1 VYQQP
6 DEAQGPQ
13 VGLDAMSTP
22 LIGAGRAPLPAA
34 PGKPLRYDT
43 ESQSHGTANIFMAF
57 APCAG
62 PRCPKVT
69 EPRTQV
75 EGAHVLHELVE
86 QHAPHAEKMR
96 LVLDNRTTH
105 THAALYEVF
114 DPSEAKRIADTCA
127 MHYPP
132 QQGSWFNR
140 AEMALSHRSRP
151 CLGGRLAAKATLIHK
166 VQAWNLARNERHT
179 KAHWQFTPEDACVK
193 LRRLSPTISK

>member
-132 QQGSWFNR
+132 QQGRDGTQPS
-140 AEMALSHRSRP
+140 ESPM
-151 CLGGRLAAKATLIHK
+151 LGGPYRGDSHTDPQGPGMESRKERATHQSPLAVYARGRMRKTAQTVPDNFK
-166 VQAWNLARNERHT
+166 VT
-179 KAHWQFTPEDACVK
+179 KH
-193 LRRLSPTISK
+193 